1 MKDIENIIFGCC
13 LISNECFLKLN
24 EFGNIFFK
32 YQKYYDSLIEVH
44 DNDIS
49 DVYMISDIF
58 QKNKLDYSFVMKI
71 INEIEYEYN
80 SFDMYLQKYISYYS
94 QENTK
99 IQFDRYKRNEITLE
113 ELQNNVEKN
122 VLIKNVKS
130 KKCNAID
137 IIREKSF
144 EDKDE
149 YIDIGIDFFQNGFG
163 KEELIVIAARPGVG
177 KTTLIRNWNIKSG
190 IKKIPVCIYELEV
203 PKKKYV
209 KQLVCLIAQVNYEM
223 YSMGLLNEN
232 EKKRIEDAKYFFEKR
247 LVIVKDMTDGI
258 NDIDAM
264 KLDMKNMIKKYGIQ
278 MFFVDYLQL
287 VRCRHGQKRNEQV
300 GYISRT
306 LKSVSATNLT
316 PVIAI
321 AQLNREIENRANPDP
336 RLSDLKDS
344 GDIEQDAD
352 IIMFLSNV
360 EIPGKYTSRIK
371 HSIVKRRNGNPG
383 NYFSNFEKNT
393 GFMSEIE
400 VK

>member
-1 MKDIENIIFGCC
+1 M
-13 LISNECFLKLN
+13 
-24 EFGNIFFK
+24 
-32 YQKYYDSLIEVH
+32 
-44 DNDIS
+44 IS
-49 DVYMISDIF
+49 DVF

-71 INEIEYEYN
+71 IDEIEYEYN
-80 SFDMYLQKYISYYS
+80 SFDMYLQKYIKYYS
-94 QENTK
+94 EQNTK
-99 IQFDRYKRNEITLE
+99 LQFDRYKRNEITLE

-137 IIREKSF
+137 IIQEKSF

-149 YIDIGIDFFQNGFG
+149 YIDIGIPFFQNGFG
-163 KEELIVIAARPGVG
+163 KEELIIIAARPGVG
-177 KTTLIRNWNIKSG
+177 KTTLMRNWNIKAG
-190 IKKIPVCIYELEV
+190 IKKITICIYELEV

-232 EKKRIEDAKYFFEKR
+232 EKKRVEDAKYFFEKR

-300 GYISRT
+300 GYISNT
-306 LKSVSATNLT
+306 LKSIAATNLT
-316 PVIAI
+316 PVIAL
-321 AQLNREIENRANPDP
+321 AQLNREIENRANPEP

-352 IIMFLSNV
+352 TIMFLNDV

-371 HSIVKRRNGNPG
+371 HSVIKRRNGNPDC
-383 NYFSNFEKNT
+383 YFSNFEKNT

-400 VK
+400 VKR